1 MNSTDPIAQGA
12 GPKPA
17 SKATAKD
24 IIIPSSLKRRLEEET
39 EKPAMRYRIK
49 SVVAVK
55 KSGLPIFTLNLESPE
70 EEDEGAANLIS
81 GLTSALWLYASQATD
96 QNIQELSLEDD
107 KVFFL
112 QEKETGTIIGV
123 VAEKTVPIA
132 VPRNI
137 AQEVS
142 DLLTSRFSAFLKLDV
157 VDLSETP
164 FLLKAVAEI
173 VQSHAMT
180 KPAEFRRFFLKVALI
195 GDGGVGKTSLFN
207 RFMGKEFEADYL
219 MTIGADIGKRKVQLL
234 DQTEIKFLITD
245 IAGQPHFSE
254 VRKAYYRGVFGVLI
268 VIDVTRPETF
278 RNSIKWL
285 NEAWTHGSGPFPVIF
300 LGNKNDLRAK
310 HAHCISHDRM
320 QKLAQVLS
328 REAQAYKGFRISYIP
343 TSAKTGMNVDLAF
356 KILGFE
362 IVNWLII
369 HREKK
374 GKSAD

>member
-1 MNSTDPIAQGA
+1 MNRTDPLDHGA
-12 GPKPA
+12 GPKPP

-24 IIIPSSLKRRLEEET
+24 IIIPSSLKRKLEEES

-55 KSGLPIFTLNLESPE
+55 RTGLPIFNLNLESPE
-70 EEDEGAANLIS
+70 DVDEGAASLIS

-96 QNIQELSLEDD
+96 QDIQELSLEDD

-112 QEKETGTIIGV
+112 QESGAIIGV

-132 VPRNI
+132 VPRTI

-164 FLLKAVAEI
+164 FLLKAVTEI
-173 VQSHAMT
+173 VKSHAMT

-207 RFMGKEFEADYL
+207 RFMGKEFEQDYL

-356 KILGFE
+356 RILGFE

-374 GKSAD
+374 RKSAD